1 MTSERRPFVWEVRL
15 QAQDGKDY
23 TEKVQSFWSPT
34 YEGVKES
41 IALAA
46 RLKAW
51 IRNKKKVEFQ
61 VLSDPVLL
69 GRLGDEAVVV

>member
-1 MTSERRPFVWEVRL
+1 MATSDRKPFEWEVTL
-15 QAQDGKDY
+15 QKPDGD
-23 TEKVQSFWSPT
+23 TMIEKVTAFWSPT

-61 VLSDPVLL
+61 VLGEPKLL
-69 GRLGDEAVVV
+69 GRAA